1 MTGKLISGARELPLA
16 MLSERIERAA
26 SALASIGVSRGDG
39 VALMLRNDFAFFEGS
54 GAAGAL
60 GAYPVPVNWHFT
72 VEEANYIITD
82 SGAKAVVV
90 HADLYPVA
98 SKAAP
103 AHVPVFVVETPP
115 EIAQAYQIDAAHCA
129 VPHGAQSWRTWIAG
143 FERRP
148 PAAADPPG
156 AIIYTSGTTGRPKGV
171 QRKPPTPAQA
181 LALTKLISRAFGM
194 DGVMIEQKPE
204 RICTVVTGP
213 MYHSAPN
220 AYGGMSVRAGGEVIL
235 EPRFDPEELL
245 QLIERHR
252 VTHLHMVPTM
262 FVRLLKLPDAVRAK
276 YDLSSLKFV
285 VHAAAPCPPD
295 IKRGMIE
302 WWGPV
307 INEYYGATET
317 GAVVFCTAEEWLARP
332 GTVGRA
338 QPDVKLV
345 VLNDAGTEAA
355 VNEAG
360 DVYARLTTGGDFTY
374 HGDDEKRAK
383 AERNGLIGVGD
394 IGYVDGDGFLYL
406 CDRRNHMV
414 ISGGVNIY
422 PAEIEGELLK
432 HAGVADCAVFGIP
445 DAEFGEA
452 LCAIVQRQPGAAL
465 SSDEVKGFLRAHLAN
480 TKCRRWSNSWPNCHA
495 KTPAKSSNANCA
507 IPIGRALD
515 EKFRSRLLELG
526 SLPKL
531 SSRPSKAGRKSGGAR
546 AGTQA

>member
-1 MTGKLISGARELPLA
+1 MSGRLISGARELSLPGLA
-16 MLSERIERAA
+16 ERVERAA
-26 SALASIGVSRGDG
+26 SAFASIGVGRGDG
-39 VALMLRNDFAFFEGS
+39 VALMLRNDFAFYEAS

-72 VEEANYIITD
+72 VDEAGYIIRD
-82 SGAKAVVV
+82 SGAKAVIT

-98 SKAAP
+98 LKAAP
-103 AHVPVFVVETPP
+103 QGVPVFVVETPP
-115 EIAQAYQIDAAHCA
+115 EIAHAYQIDTAHCRL
-129 VPHGAQSWRTWIAG
+129 PSGAKSWDAWIAG
-143 FERRP
+143 FERKP
-148 PAAADPPG
+148 PEVADPPG

-171 QRKPPTPAQA
+171 QRQPPTPAQA

-194 DGVMIEQKPE
+194 EGVLIQQKPE
-204 RICTVVTGP
+204 RIVTVVTGP

-220 AYGGMSVRAGGEVIL
+220 AYGGMAARAGADVIL

-262 FVRLLKLPDAVRAK
+262 FVRLLKLPAEVRAK

-295 IKRGMIE
+295 VKRGMIE

-317 GAVVFCTAEEWLARP
+317 GAVVFCTAEEWLAHP
-332 GTVGRA
+332 GTVGRPQA
-338 QPDVKLV
+338 DVKLV
-345 VLNDAGTEAA
+345 VLNDSGQEAA
-355 VNEAG
+355 VGEAG
-360 DVYARLTTGGDFTY
+360 DVYARLTTASDFTY
-374 HGDDEKRAK
+374 HGDDEKRRK
-383 AERNGLIGVGD
+383 AERLGLIGVGD
-394 IGYVDGDGFLYL
+394 IGYVDADGFLYL

-432 HAGVADCAVFGIP
+432 LNGVADCAVFGIP

-452 LCAIVQRQPGAAL
+452 LCAVIQPQPGARL
-465 SSDEVKGFLRAHLAN
+465 STDDVKGFLRDHLAKYKVPKVVEFM
-480 TKCRRWSNSWPNCHA
+480 T
-495 KTPAKSSNANCA
+495 
-507 IPIGRALD
+507 
-515 EKFRSRLLELG
+515 ELPREDSG
-526 SLPKL
+526 KIFKRKL
-531 SSRPSKAGRKSGGAR
+531 RDPYWEGAGRKI
-546 AGTQA
+546 